1 MIITISGE
9 SGSGK
14 TTVGKL
20 LAEKLNYKFFSGGY
34 FFRKKAEESGM
45 NLIEF
50 GNYAEKHPE
59 IDREQDKIILDFM
72 KNNDDIVMESRLAGV
87 LAYGEISAVKIYLN
101 TSLPVR
107 IKRLM
112 KRDKDVNAQQIIE
125 RSRSE
130 TLRYMQFYGL
140 DYRVFSYYDY
150 IIETD
155 NYTPETIVN
164 NIMNYLGKPFPEKNK
179 D

>member
-20 LAEKLNYKFFSGGY
+20 LADKLNYGFFSGGY

-45 NLIEF
+45 SLIDF
-50 GNYAEKHPE
+50 SNYAEKHPE
-59 IDREQDKIILDFM
+59 IDLDQDKMILDFM
-72 KNNDDIVMESRLAGV
+72 KNNDNIVMESRLSGI
-87 LAYGEISAVKIYLN
+87 LAHGKLNAVKIYLN
-101 TSLPVR
+101 TSFNVR
-107 IKRLM
+107 SKRLID
-112 KRDKDVNAQQIIE
+112 RDNGTDKQQIIS

-130 TLRYMQFYGL
+130 ILRYMEFYGI

-150 IIETD
+150 IVDTD
-155 NYTPETIVN
+155 NLTPEAIVESIINYIN
-164 NIMNYLGKPFPEKNK
+164 NIYAKNK

>member
-9 SGSGK
+9 AGSGK
-14 TTVGKL
+14 TTVGTL

-50 GNYAEKHPE
+50 SSYAESHPE
-59 IDREQDKIILDFM
+59 IDREQDKMILNFM
-72 KNNDDIVMESRLAGV
+72 KTNDNMVMESRLAGV
-87 LAYGEISAVKIYLN
+87 LASRDLKAIKIYLN
-101 TSLPVR
+101 TSLQVR
-107 IKRLM
+107 IQRLM
-112 KRDKDVNAQQIIE
+112 ERDRDTDEKRIIA
-125 RSRSE
+125 RGRSE
-130 TLRYMQFYGL
+130 VMRYMEFYGL

-150 IIETD
+150 IIDTD
-155 NYTPETIVN
+155 NCLPETIVDSVVDYIN
-164 NIMNYLGKPFPEKNK
+164 RRPVKNK